1 MEFLLEVLKRTETT
15 DYKLKSEDLLIL
27 KQEILHKIPWQV
39 CPMERSLLFRND
51 VILLTSFHFSP
62 QTNSLAPFFVIIKH
76 QQSFFLFSAART
88 SVLSHAV
95 RQRVLDPGLKSH
107 QYLYVCKYVDWNGFG
122 AMLATKR
129 SAGVTPEV
137 NLRNP
142 LHVGDEACK
151 QVDRPWLW
159 KTWQM
164 LPEVQSRGISGAT
177 KRIEALQKI

>member
-1 MEFLLEVLKRTETT
+1 MEFLLKVLKRTETT

-62 QTNSLAPFFVIIKH
+62 QTNSLTPFFVIIKH

-95 RQRVLDPGLKSH
+95 RQRVLDPGLKPHSTCMCASMWTEMGWLPCWLPRGQQVLHQRWIWGIHCTQAMKHTSERSNMASKPRSDITKSPTRRYQWSH
-107 QYLYVCKYVDWNGFG
+107 KKD
-122 AMLATKR
+122 
-129 SAGVTPEV
+129 
-137 NLRNP
+137 
-142 LHVGDEACK
+142 
-151 QVDRPWLW
+151 
-159 KTWQM
+159 
-164 LPEVQSRGISGAT
+164 
-177 KRIEALQKI
+177 